1 MLVRRKPIWRGRKT
15 VRRITLALQ
24 GGGAL
29 GGFVWGVLDRLL
41 MDSRIEVEGISG
53 TSSGAI
59 NAALFA
65 DGMAEGGP
73 AAAQDR
79 LEGFWHAIAEACE
92 ARRRPWFSIRK
103 QLRERR
109 LNLSS
114 LNVFYDVM
122 HRLMIPYAFDPKT
135 MEPLRSVIA
144 KSINFE
150 RLNAA
155 TAPKLF
161 INATDIGTASM
172 RIFTRP
178 LVSVDAL
185 CASSC
190 LPMLFDPVEID
201 GAYYWDGGFMGNPA
215 LTPLVYGCKSPDI
228 LLVQTEPSG
237 PRPPPRTAA
246 QLIERMS
253 EISFTATLAREIDA
267 IALQEGVTDG
277 DLARKPKMPK
287 THLHMIQP
295 DRDLE
300 AEGGAGYSK
309 FNAEWAY
316 ITHLRDL
323 GRAAADEWLDA
334 AFERIGRATTAD
346 LENRFA

>member
-1 MLVRRKPIWRGRKT
+1 MLVPKKPAWLGRKHG
-15 VRRITLALQ
+15 RRITLALQ

-29 GGFVWGVLDRLL
+29 GGYVWGVLDRLL
-41 MDSRIEVEGISG
+41 DDGRIEVEGISG

-73 AAAQDR
+73 VAAQDR
-79 LEGFWHAIAEACE
+79 LEGFWRGIATACE

-122 HRLMIPYAFDPKT
+122 HRLMIPYAFDPRT
-135 MEPLRSVIA
+135 MEPLRSTIA
-144 KSINFE
+144 ASIDFE

-155 TAPKLF
+155 EAPKLF

-178 LVSVDAL
+178 TISVDAL

-201 GAYYWDGGFMGNPA
+201 GAHYWDGGFMGNPA
-215 LTPLVYGCKSPDI
+215 LTPLVYGCKSADI

-253 EISFTATLAREIDA
+253 EISFTATLARELDA
-267 IALQEGVTDG
+267 IALQQGLVEG

-287 THLHMIQP
+287 TYLHMIRP

-309 FNAEWAY
+309 FNAEWDY
-316 ITHLRDL
+316 ISHLRDL
-323 GRAAADEWLDA
+323 GRAAADDWLA
-334 AFERIGRATTAD
+334 RAFARVGRATTAD
-346 LENRFA
+346 FESRFA

>member
-1 MLVRRKPIWRGRKT
+1 MPKKPTWLGRKNA
-15 VRRITLALQ
+15 RRITLALQ

-41 MDSRIEVEGISG
+41 MDGRIEVEGISG

-79 LEGFWHAIAEACE
+79 LEKFWHDIARACE

-114 LNVFYDVM
+114 LNVFHDVM
-122 HRLMIPYAFDPKT
+122 HRLMIPYSFDAKT
-135 MEPLRSVIA
+135 MDPLRSVIA
-144 KSINFE
+144 SSIDFE

-155 TAPKLF
+155 DAPKLF
-161 INATDIGTASM
+161 VNATDIGTASM

-178 LVSVDAL
+178 SISVDAL

-190 LPMLFDPVEID
+190 LPMLFHPVEI
-201 GAYYWDGGFMGNPA
+201 
-215 LTPLVYGCKSPDI
+215 
-228 LLVQTEPSG
+228 
-237 PRPPPRTAA
+237 
-246 QLIERMS
+246 
-253 EISFTATLAREIDA
+253 
-267 IALQEGVTDG
+267 
-277 DLARKPKMPK
+277 
-287 THLHMIQP
+287 
-295 DRDLE
+295 
-300 AEGGAGYSK
+300 
-309 FNAEWAY
+309 
-316 ITHLRDL
+316 
-323 GRAAADEWLDA
+323 
-334 AFERIGRATTAD
+334 
-346 LENRFA
+346 